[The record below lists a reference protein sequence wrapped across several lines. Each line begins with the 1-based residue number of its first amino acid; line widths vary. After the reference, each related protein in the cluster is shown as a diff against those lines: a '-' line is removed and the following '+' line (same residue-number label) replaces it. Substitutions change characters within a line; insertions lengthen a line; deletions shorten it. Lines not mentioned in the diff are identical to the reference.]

1 MGFSG
6 RYCMLENNVIMTK
19 FIDFDEI
26 IVGESR
32 YMRCE
37 RRWKE
42 WTQYYMTW
50 ALIR

>member
-26 IVGESR
+26 IVGESTHIT
-32 YMRCE
+32 CQE
-37 RRWKE
+37 DEKNE
-42 WTQYYMTW
+42 HN
-50 ALIR
+50 II